1 MSIFGNNI
9 QNSDSD
15 LDFVTE
21 DFMNEYR
28 EQVFLDEALRL
39 SDADRAAILESEEFA
54 MLEQKG
60 LVGRRTR
67 VSLSKADDLER
78 RIGMASIQM
87 AKETNDILYTQ
98 LVKNRVKERALLAKI
113 DKKYRNKALRIA
125 KADQKEYL
133 KTMPIGIVK

>member
-1 MSIFGNNI
+1 
-9 QNSDSD
+9 
-15 LDFVTE
+15 
-21 DFMNEYR
+21 
-28 EQVFLDEALRL
+28 
-39 SDADRAAILESEEFA
+39 